1 MTPPFPP
8 DATPRVGVFD
18 SGLGGLSILRAIR
31 ERLPHHELLY
41 VADSGNAPYGERGEA
56 FVVARTLAIS
66 RYLLEQGAQCV
77 VVACNT
83 ATTAAVATLR
93 QHHPQ
98 LAIVGVEPGLKPAVS
113 ATRNQRIGVM
123 ATTGTLRSEKFRLLA
138 QAHAAHVELVL
149 QACPGLA
156 HAIEGGDLDAPQV
169 VDLVRQH
176 CEPLRLAG
184 VDTVVLGCTHYPF
197 VRHHIQ
203 AALGSEVTLIDTA
216 EAVARQTAQLA
227 LAMVHTSPDSNPA
240 AWTTP
245 KLQLWTSGPR
255 APLQS
260 ALQNWLGWHAPVAT
274 LPATVA

>member
-1 MTPPFPP
+1 MRPPLPSE
-8 DATPRVGVFD
+8 AAPRVGIFD
-18 SGLGGLSILRAIR
+18 SGLGGLSVLRAIR
-31 ERLPHHELLY
+31 DRLPHHELLY
-41 VADSGNAPYGERGEA
+41 VADSGHAPYGERSEA
-56 FVVARTLAIS
+56 FVIKRSLAIS
-66 RYLLEQGAQCV
+66 RFLLDQGARCV

-93 QHHPQ
+93 QHHPS

-156 HAIEGGDLDAPQV
+156 SAIEGGDIDAPHV
-169 VDLVRQH
+169 IELVRHH
-176 CEPLRLAG
+176 CEPLRKAQ

-203 AALGSEVTLIDTA
+203 AVLGPDVTLIDTA
-216 EAVARQTAQLA
+216 DAVARQTAQLLAA
-227 LAMVHTSPDSNPA
+227 LEPSSATPIGAVHAPSNA
-240 AWTTP
+240 R
-245 KLQLWTSGPR
+245 LWTSGDI
-255 APLQS
+255 ASLQA
-260 ALQNWLGWHAPVAT
+260 ALQQWLGWHAEVLV
-274 LPATVA
+274 LPPSAS